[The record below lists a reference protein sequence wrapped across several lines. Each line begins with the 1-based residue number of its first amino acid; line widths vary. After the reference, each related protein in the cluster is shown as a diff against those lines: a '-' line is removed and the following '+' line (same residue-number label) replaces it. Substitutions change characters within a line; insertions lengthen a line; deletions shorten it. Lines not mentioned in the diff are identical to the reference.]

1 MIVLKFLNLTSCKI
15 QIFASFLLVNLN
27 QHSLID
33 YHMYVENKNC
43 NVCVSDRLL
52 YESDAEIRKICLF
65 PLYTAQIY
73 IKY

>member
-1 MIVLKFLNLTSCKI
+1 
-15 QIFASFLLVNLN
+15 
-27 QHSLID
+27 
-33 YHMYVENKNC
+33 MYVENKNC
-43 NVCVSDRLL
+43 NVCVSDRL

>member
-1 MIVLKFLNLTSCKI
+1 
-15 QIFASFLLVNLN
+15 
-27 QHSLID
+27 
-33 YHMYVENKNC
+33 MYLENKNC

-65 PLYTAQIY
+65 PLYTAPIY